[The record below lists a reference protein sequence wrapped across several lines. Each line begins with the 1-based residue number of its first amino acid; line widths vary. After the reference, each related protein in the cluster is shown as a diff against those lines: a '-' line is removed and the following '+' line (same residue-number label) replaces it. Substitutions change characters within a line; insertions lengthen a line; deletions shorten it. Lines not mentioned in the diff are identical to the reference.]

1 MNRVLVPHGKRAN
14 YNPLNRELFWETS
27 EKNLYMYNFD
37 HWVLIAGKGKQKYTE
52 AGDNIEIVFD
62 EEDTDKEFPY
72 IRLKDDI
79 DINTMELGK
88 FSGLPRWKGTVKLG
102 EVENTTFFP
111 LVNYSLN
118 SKELIGG
125 KFLIQIERGDE
136 KEFGVYTATVCGNE
150 HGSIFGSDDQNVKC
164 TVNKVTYKDNKSFI
178 GLKTFS
184 TLRTQYTYEEIQGKD
199 TGVTSEIY
207 FVINDKNNIYFQSTD
222 GVYAKFTNRFDILS
236 TGTNSSADEYGCH
249 WYELKMEDFRRVTGI
264 PLTTGSDLDLYDN
277 NSYVY
282 FDIYINDQSQFSI
295 DRIFITHE
303 RATAGDEDTIVS
315 DGKIWCHDPYWLTP
329 NDKSKV
335 DVSDGFVFISSI
347 FTSDSSNM
355 NYTANVGIKI
365 MDVYMII
372 PGGTTTITHTKLL
385 YLPPDKMTVWFNGWD
400 IRDTKEF
407 DPREEDDIFSFK
419 TVARN

>member
-27 EKNLYMYNFD
+27 EENLYMYNFD
-37 HWVLIAGKGKQKYTE
+37 HWVLMAGKGKQKYTE

-62 EEDTDKEFPY
+62 EEDTKHEFPY

-88 FSGLPRWKGTVKLG
+88 FSGLPRWKGTVELG

-150 HGSIFGSDDQNVKC
+150 RGSIFGSDDQNVKC
-164 TVNKVTYKDNKSFI
+164 TVNKVTYKDNKSFV
-178 GLKTFS
+178 GFKTFS
-184 TLRTQYTYEEIQGKD
+184 TLRTQYTYEEIQGED

-222 GVYAKFTNRFDILS
+222 GVYAKFTNRFDIIS
-236 TGTNSSADEYGCH
+236 TGTNSAADEYGCH
-249 WYELKMEDFRRVTGI
+249 WYELKMDDFRRVTGI
-264 PLTTGSDLDLYDN
+264 PLVTGSDLDLYDN
-277 NSYVY
+277 NGYVY

-295 DRIFITHE
+295 DRAFITHK

-329 NDKSKV
+329 NDKSTV
-335 DVSDGFVFISSI
+335 DVSNGFVFISSI

-355 NYTANVGIKI
+355 DYKANVGIKI
-365 MDVYMII
+365 MDVYMVI
-372 PGGTTTITHTKLL
+372 PGGTTTITHTRLL

-400 IRDTKEF
+400 IRDTKKFE
-407 DPREEDDIFSFK
+407 PREENDIFSSK